1 MVSDM
6 TAARQHCMLPMVM
19 RWLACATTAS
29 TSSGLRS
36 GFAASTRPRKAALI
50 TWRRSAITTLT
61 ACPCPW
67 TCCPLPLAPALH
79 GTAQH
84 TRRT

>member
-19 RWLACATTAS
+19 RWLTCATTAS

-36 GFAASTRPRKAALI
+36 GRAVSTRPRKAALI
-50 TWRRSAITTLT
+50 TWRHSAFTSCSP
-61 ACPCPW
+61 CPCPSSS
-67 TCCPLPLAPALH
+67 CCPLPLAPAAPCA
-79 GTAQH
+79 GV
-84 TRRT
+84 